1 MIQSTPDFA
10 ALFNPTVALELLATL
25 DLQACQQ
32 NNKPLITPPLATI
45 NSFNTADEAAATEDL
60 ISLFNS
66 LFLSQ
71 NVILVRGDHEPEY
84 FAANQDN
91 PAQIVFAHGF
101 FASALHEISHWCIA
115 GQNRRKLNDFGYW
128 YAPDGRTE
136 AQQAAFEKVEIKP
149 QAVEC
154 LLTLSC
160 GRHFRVSQDNLFADF
175 DTSSST
181 FAVDVF
187 NQAQSYLAQ
196 PNLIPKD
203 AQTLLRAFLTIHYA
217 L

>member
-1 MIQSTPDFA
+1 MTSFNPDFA
-10 ALFNPTVALELLATL
+10 ALLSPKAALELLTKL
-25 DLQACQQ
+25 DLQACHPINLSPQK
-32 NNKPLITPPLATI
+32 NYPIDIKPFHKTDDT
-45 NSFNTADEAAATEDL
+45 AATRDL
-60 ISLFNS
+60 TRLFNS

-71 NVILVRGDHEPEY
+71 NTILVRGDHEPEY
-84 FAANQDN
+84 FAATQDQ

-115 GQNRRKLNDFGYW
+115 GKQRRKLNDFGYW

-149 QAVEC
+149 QAIEC

-160 GRHFRVSQDNLFADF
+160 SRYFQVSQDNLFADF
-175 DTSSST
+175 DTSNST
-181 FAVDVF
+181 FAADVF
-187 NQAQSYLAQ
+187 QQAQTYLCQ